1 MILLTRVNGSQFYMN
16 AELIQ
21 TVEET
26 PNTVITLLDHTK
38 FLVKETAVEV
48 VEKFIQYRQR
58 VHQPM
63 RNQDQTTRRAGE

>member
-1 MILLTRVNGSQFYMN
+1 MILLTRFNGSQFYIN

-21 TVEET
+21 TVEDT

-38 FLVKETAVEV
+38 FLVKETSMEV
-48 VEKFIQYRQR
+48 VEKYIQYRQR

-63 RNQDQTTRRAGE
+63 RNQEQTTIRAGE